1 MLRVLSCAALALVL
15 STTLDAQPAVPQQT
29 PVPAQTIAQVD
40 PLRQEGKNVTIHL
53 MTMGHGTRVW
63 ELFGHNALW
72 IHDNV
77 TQRDTVFN
85 WGMFSFSQEHFILR
99 FLMGDMW
106 YAMGGD
112 PLEAIPAH
120 YRYLNRSVY
129 AQELDL
135 TAAEKDSV
143 LAQVRWYAQPENVNY
158 RYDYFLDNCSTRV
171 RDILDRALHGQLHA
185 QAGGLTGTTYR
196 WHALRLMQDDKLL
209 ALGVDIGLGR
219 PADRELTKWG
229 AMFLPRQLHDFVAT
243 LQVRDSAGGTRKLVK
258 SDQVL
263 FEATR
268 APEHDG
274 PPRMLPWLLGAGV
287 IIGGLFAW
295 LGARAPRAAAV
306 GFGVWSI
313 VAGVLGLVL
322 SFLWGVTDHVA
333 AHQNENLLLF
343 NPLWLFLAVPLMRL
357 FWSGRESVWAR
368 RLSMTVAALTVVALL
383 AHVVRLSAQNNL
395 ALIGLALPPALA
407 IAWAV
412 LRAPVRSAKA

>member
-1 MLRVLSCAALALVL
+1 MVLSA
-15 STTLDAQPAVPQQT
+15 TLGAQPAASPRT
-29 PVPAQTIAQVD
+29 PAPAQTNASVD
-40 PLRQEGKNVTIHL
+40 PLHQEGKNVTIHL

-85 WGMFSFSQEHFILR
+85 WGLFSFSQEHFILR

-112 PLEAIPAH
+112 PLQAIPIH

-135 TAAEKDSV
+135 TPAEKDSV

-171 RDILDRALHGQLHA
+171 RDILDRALGGQLHA

-196 WHALRLMQDDKLL
+196 SHALRLMQDDRPL

-219 PADRELTKWG
+219 PADRELTKWE
-229 AMFLPRQLHDFVAT
+229 AMFLPRQLHDFVAS
-243 LQVRDSAGGTRKLVK
+243 LEVRDSAGAPRKLVK
-258 SDQVL
+258 SEQVL
-263 FEATR
+263 FEASR
-268 APEHDG
+268 PPEHDS
-274 PPRMLPWLLGAGV
+274 PPATRPWLLGAGLL
-287 IIGGLFAW
+287 IGAVFAW

-313 VAGVLGLVL
+313 VAGILGLVL

-333 AHQNENLLLF
+333 AHRNENLLLF
-343 NPLWLFLAVPLMRL
+343 NPLWLLLAVPLMRL

-368 RLSMTVAALTVVALL
+368 RLSLTVAALSVVALL

-395 ALIGLALPPALA
+395 ALIGLALPPAIA

-412 LRAPVRSAKA
+412 LRAPVRSASA